1 MRNVF
6 FPAFLVL
13 GVSVFCQSF
22 PDFEVKDRV
31 LVKYRGRNEEVLIP
45 ESLGINRIGE
55 RAFAGNM
62 LKSVKIP
69 AGVDV
74 IESRAFAGCS
84 FLREVFLPNT
94 VSVIGYR
101 AFFNCGILE
110 TVNMP
115 YSLRS
120 IEGGAFFN
128 CRSIRVMDMPST
140 LRSIGP
146 RAFSGCTGFEILRLS
161 RRTRIGEHA
170 FMGVPPGRISYKD

>member
-1 MRNVF
+1 MRKIF
-6 FPAFLVL
+6 LPLLLVL
-13 GVSVFCQSF
+13 GVSVFCQTF
-22 PDFEVKDRV
+22 PDFEVQGRV
-31 LVKYRGRNEEVLIP
+31 LVKYRGRDEVVIVP

-74 IESRAFAGCS
+74 IENRAFAGCS

-101 AFFNCGILE
+101 AFFNCAVLE

-115 YSLRS
+115 YSLRV

-146 RAFSGCTGFEILRLS
+146 RAFSGCTGFEVLRLS
-161 RRTRIGEHA
+161 RRTRVGEHA
-170 FMGVPPGRISYKD
+170 FMGIVPDKISYKD